1 MIIGVGQQKTGTS
14 TLREC
19 LKLLGY
25 NVKDT
30 SERVLIPI
38 LEKKWDKV
46 FSMLDGFDACEDTP
60 WYSIYKELDKQ
71 YPNSKFVLTI
81 REHESWYKS
90 VSRHIGDLVDPRHEW
105 IYGRG
110 KGLVKNHKQNTLKVY
125 NTHNEEVQAYF
136 KDRPNDLLVIDFTK
150 GEKWD
155 KLCAFLGKDVP
166 NKSFPHANNTKNGQ
180 NHVELKTKKFK
191 FWRKQFRNNLKIRYI
206 DRKNLW

>member
-19 LKLLGY
+19 LKILGY
-25 NVKDT
+25 KVKDT
-30 SERVLIPI
+30 TERALIPI
-38 LEKKWDKV
+38 LKKDWNKV

-81 REHESWYKS
+81 REPESWYKS
-90 VSRHIGDLVDPRHEW
+90 VSRHIDDLVDPRHEW

-110 KGLVKNHKQNTLKVY
+110 KGLPKYHKENTLKVY
-125 NTHNEEVQAYF
+125 NRHNQEVQDYF

-155 KLCAFLGKDVP
+155 KLCEFIGKDIPSVE
-166 NKSFPHANNTKNGQ
+166 FPHANHGV
-180 NHVELKTKKFK
+180 NHVDLETKKFK
-191 FWRKQFRNNLKIRYI
+191 LWRKRLRNNLRIWYI
-206 DRKNLW
+206 DWKKLW